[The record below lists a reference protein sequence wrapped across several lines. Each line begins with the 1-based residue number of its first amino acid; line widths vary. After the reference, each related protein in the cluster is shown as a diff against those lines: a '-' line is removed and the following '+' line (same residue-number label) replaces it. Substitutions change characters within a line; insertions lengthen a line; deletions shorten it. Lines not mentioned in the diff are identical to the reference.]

1 MKKTDEEKVKKVV
14 KKAKKTKNKKTKP
27 RKKKVLKKAKPKKA
41 IKKPSKKKKKAWWKW
56 AIGIVAIVII
66 AFFAVQA
73 YLAFDAIWGENR
85 TGQSPFLKLFGNVEA
100 GQLKGEGDGRI
111 NILCL
116 GVPGGNHGGRDLSDT
131 NIILSIDPI
140 NKKAAMLSLPRDM
153 WVDMEGYG
161 ASKLNAIHAYGLV
174 NGDDDAGPEAAKQ
187 VISKIVDLPI
197 HYYVRVDFLG
207 LIKMIN
213 AINGISIKV
222 KNDIYDPYF
231 PDRYMAGYEVYQIE
245 AGNHHLT
252 GDEALKYA
260 RSRYTTSDFD
270 RAYRQQQ
277 VIMAVKKKLARK
289 NVFLNPERLLSLLSI
304 AKHHLKTDMQPGEI
318 KRLAE
323 IADQISTQEIVSKV
337 LDNSPEGLLVSDQ
350 INGSSVLLPRSGD
363 WTEIQGLAHRIF
375 TEPFLEQE
383 NAKIEMQN
391 GTNEVGLATEAAH
404 ILRDFGYNI
413 RKVKDAKKHNYKQTL
428 IIDYFIGQKP
438 HTLDLLSKRMLNAKV
453 MHDGLSENGLDI
465 VIVLGNDFEI
475 ADLYR

>member
-1 MKKTDEEKVKKVV
+1 MAKTDEEKVKKVV
-14 KKAKKTKNKKTKP
+14 KKAKKTKKKLAKP
-27 RKKKVLKKAKPKKA
+27 KKKKVVKKAKPKKA
-41 IKKPSKKKKKAWWKW
+41 IKKPNKNKKVWWKW
-56 AIGIVAIVII
+56 AIGIAAIVVVV
-66 AFFAVQA
+66 FFAVQA

-131 NIILSIDPI
+131 NIIVSIDPI

-161 ASKLNAIHAYGLV
+161 ASKLNAVHANGLAG
-174 NGDDDAGPEAAKQ
+174 GDDDAGPNASKQ
-187 VISKIVDLPI
+187 VIGKIVDLPI
-197 HYYVRVDFLG
+197 HYYIRVDFLG
-207 LIKMIN
+207 VIRMID
-213 AINGISIKV
+213 AIDGISVEVEK
-222 KNDIYDPYF
+222 DIYDPYF
-231 PDRYMAGYEVYQIE
+231 PDQYMSGYEVYQIA
-245 AGNHHLT
+245 AGNHRLT
-252 GDEALKYA
+252 GNEALKYA

-277 VIMAVKKKLARK
+277 VIMAIKKKLARR
-289 NVFLNPERLLSLLSI
+289 NVFLNPEKLISLLSI

-323 IADQISTQEIVSKV
+323 IADQISTQEIVSQV
-337 LDNSPEGLLVSDQ
+337 LDNSSEGLLVSDR
-350 INGSSVLLPRSGD
+350 INGASVLLPRSGD

-383 NAKIEMQN
+383 KAKIEMQN
-391 GTNEVGLATEAAH
+391 GTKEVGLATEATH

-413 RKVKDAKKHNYKQTL
+413 RKVKDAKRHNYKQTL
-428 IIDYFIGQKP
+428 IIDYSKGEKP
-438 HTLDLLSKRMLNAKV
+438 HTLDLLSKRLPNAKV
-453 MHDGLSENGLDI
+453 MHDELSENGSDI
-465 VIVLGNDFEI
+465 VIVLGADFQI
-475 ADLYR
+475 SDLYR